1 MPHKSNEE
9 RLAYYREYRIKNI
22 EKKRAYDRK
31 RGAEERRLRYSETT
45 AATLRKHVSELYRC
59 RGRPE
64 YITKELF
71 MQLWDEH
78 VEKHGFRCAVTGKAF
93 DMSHKDTRPSV
104 DQIIPSAG
112 YWPEN
117 IRFVT
122 WTCNRMRNNLPDATF
137 LDLCKAVVE
146 NLGNI

>member
-1 MPHKSNEE
+1 
-9 RLAYYREYRIKNI
+9 
-22 EKKRAYDRK
+22 
-31 RGAEERRLRYSETT
+31 
-45 AATLRKHVSELYRC
+45 
-59 RGRPE
+59 
-64 YITKELF
+64 

-93 DMSHKDTRPSV
+93 DMTHKNTRPSV

-122 WTCNRMRNNLPDATF
+122 WMCNRMQSDLSDATF
-137 LDLCKAVVE
+137 LDMCKAVVE
-146 NLGNI
+146 NLSP

>member
-1 MPHKSNEE
+1 M
-9 RLAYYREYRIKNI
+9 RF
-22 EKKRAYDRK
+22 
-31 RGAEERRLRYSETT
+31 SETS
-45 AATLRKHVSELYRC
+45 AATLRKQISELYHGGGH
-59 RGRPE
+59 GRKE

-71 MQLWDEH
+71 MQLWDKH
-78 VEKHGFRCAVTGKAF
+78 VDKHGFRCAVTGKAF

-122 WTCNRMRNNLPDATF
+122 WRCNNMRGNLPDATF
-137 LDLCKAVVE
+137 LELCKAVVD
-146 NLGNI
+146 NNPF

>member
-1 MPHKSNEE
+1 MAMSREE
-9 RLAYYREYRIKNI
+9 RLAYYKEWRIKNT
-22 EKKRAYDRK
+22 EKNRAYDRK
-31 RGAEERRLRYSETT
+31 RGAEERRMRFSETS
-45 AATLRKHVSELYRC
+45 AATLRKQIITLYRGP
-59 RGRPE
+59 RHE

-71 MQLWDEH
+71 MQLWDKH
-78 VEKHGFRCAVTGKAF
+78 VDKHGFRCAVTGKAF

-122 WTCNRMRNNLPDATF
+122 WRCNNMRGNLPDATF

-146 NLGNI
+146 NLSP

>member
-1 MPHKSNEE
+1 MAMSREE
-9 RLAYYREYRIKNI
+9 RLAYYKEWRSKNT
-22 EKKRAYDRK
+22 EKNRAYDRK
-31 RGAEERRLRYSETT
+31 RGAEERRLRFSETT
-45 AATLRKHVSELYRC
+45 AATLRKQIITLYRC

-122 WTCNRMRNNLPDATF
+122 WRCNNMRGNLPDATF
-137 LDLCKAVVE
+137 LELCKAVVD
-146 NLGNI
+146 NNPF